1 MAKEVDNDPNVSALE
16 VDNENYDSEEDSDFQ
31 LDEADVAGDDSGLS
45 SEDEDEE
52 EADDARPT
60 QKRKLDA
67 THKLSIKKRKPRDDG
82 EMELD
87 SGDEATISKAKSKKK
102 KNKKADEDGDEEDVD
117 IELSEGEGGGFVKT
131 RAMRMKM

>member
-1 MAKEVDNDPNVSALE
+1 MAKQTETDPTVAALD

-45 SEDEDEE
+45 SEDEDEDE
-52 EADDARPT
+52 IDNSRPT
-60 QKRKLDA
+60 KKRKLDA
-67 THKLSIKKRKPRDDG
+67 AHKLGPKKRKADDED
-82 EMELD
+82 EMALD
-87 SGDEATISKAKSKKK
+87 SGDEATILKAKSKKK
-102 KNKKADEDGDEEDVD
+102 KKGAEDADEEDID

>member
-1 MAKEVDNDPNVSALE
+1 MAKEIETDPTVAALD

-45 SEDEDEE
+45 SEDDDEDEV
-52 EADDARPT
+52 DNTRPT
-60 QKRKLDA
+60 KKRKLDA
-67 THKLSIKKRKPRDDG
+67 AHKPGLKKRKAGDED

-87 SGDEATISKAKSKKK
+87 SGDEATILKAKSKKK
-102 KNKKADEDGDEEDVD
+102 KKKASEDGDEEDVD